1 MSWNERL
8 VKARIAWNLTQT
20 EAAKRLGITQPK
32 LSQIENSAR
41 RIEPELLLA
50 MTKLYRVKIE
60 WIIEGDQDKR

>member
-1 MSWNERL
+1 M
-8 VKARIAWNLTQT
+8 KARIAWNLTQT